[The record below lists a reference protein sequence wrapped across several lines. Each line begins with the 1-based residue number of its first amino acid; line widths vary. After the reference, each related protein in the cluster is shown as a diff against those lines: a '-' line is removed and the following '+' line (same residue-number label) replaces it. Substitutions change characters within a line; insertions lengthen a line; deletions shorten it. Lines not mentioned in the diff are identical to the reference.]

1 MGSPSWASRL
11 LTRRSAPA
19 LTILLALFI
28 VVLTLMGRT
37 FFGNPGFGIWTWAP
51 ASPATSQLLGD
62 PYSFSHLLH
71 GIIFFAILWLF
82 RKRISA
88 GWRLLIATVIEMGWE
103 ILENTPLIIDRYRAG
118 TASLD
123 YYGDS
128 IWNSLGDV
136 GFMLLGFW
144 LTWKLGWKWSVLIV
158 IAIEL
163 IMLFLMRDNLTLN
176 VLMLVYPVQAIKDW
190 QLAP

>member
-1 MGSPSWASRL
+1 MMTSVSGTKKTAGIGVAL
-11 LTRRSAPA
+11 FLTFIG
-19 LTILLALFI
+19 ILLLN
-28 VVLTLMGRT
+28 GRT

-71 GIIFFAILWLF
+71 GIIFFAVLWLI
-82 RKRISA
+82 RSRISA
-88 GWRLLIATVIEMGWE
+88 NWRMLIATVIEMGWE

-144 LTWKLGWKWSVLIV
+144 LAWKLGWKWSVLIV
-158 IAIEL
+158 IAVEL

-176 VLMLVYPVQAIKDW
+176 VLMLVYPVEAVRTW
-190 QLAP
+190 QLGS